1 MRDHPNEMYRYTVQC
16 IFLDIS
22 SQMAQSES
30 VTTLKKEKIHFFSP
44 TIIFHFFNLMYYY
57 FNYIGEIC
65 AEKNILKR
73 CIYSFLNGSFSS
85 LSLEEFE
92 VWYLRE
98 KASFISDGLRE
109 YFPDLSYYLIRSS
122 PYERSVNEDELRDEL
137 SVSPQLRKLRTTSL
151 TDEFNNANTSPIA
164 TSVNSS
170 NSKKRK
176 LSPIR
181 APGGNS
187 SRVGT
192 PYPISQSVVI
202 PTPQTNQLSTI
213 QEDISN
219 QNTSRNINTSPILPV
234 FGERP
239 LKGNNSNAETLN
251 PRAQPGIYQGQKF
264 TQPLSSFG
272 TGNSSAFIPRGGRQT
287 RKRKYRK
294 TRKTRKNYD

>member
-1 MRDHPNEMYRYTVQC
+1 
-16 IFLDIS
+16 
-22 SQMAQSES
+22 MAQSES

-137 SVSPQLRKLRTTSL
+137 SVSPQLRKFGTTSL
-151 TDEFNNANTSPIA
+151 TSEYNATTSPIA
-164 TSVNSS
+164 RIGSADSTTSVNSNAS
-170 NSKKRK
+170 SGSKKRK
-176 LSPIR
+176 LF
-181 APGGNS
+181 
-187 SRVGT
+187 T
-192 PYPISQSVVI
+192 I
-202 PTPQTNQLSTI
+202 PQAKPST
-213 QEDISN
+213 
-219 QNTSRNINTSPILPV
+219 TSPKFPV
-234 FGERP
+234 GERP
-239 LKGNNSNAETLN
+239 LKGNNSNSETLN
-251 PRAQPGIYQGQKF
+251 PLAQPGTSLPYKGQIFPHPQGQ
-264 TQPLSSFG
+264 PSFL
-272 TGNSSAFIPRGGRQT
+272 TGNSSAFTIKRGGRQT